1 MKRAVAALKN
11 RILAS
16 IREIPSDLVLKKGR
30 VVNVFSGLIEEGD
43 VAIYN
48 GFIVGLGDDYYGK
61 KEIALWVR

>member
-61 KEIALWVR
+61 KEIVLWVR